1 MTGVSQ
7 NQSLRS
13 QVLGGKP
20 TSPLWVMSV
29 LVTLRP
35 GSVCVCVCVCV
46 CVRAR
51 ARVRACVRV
60 CVCVRARACVCV
72 CACVRVCGVKLTL
85 RVSIQTDFCVF
96 CQSQIAFWEII
107 FK

>member
-29 LVTLRP
+29 RVTLRL
-35 GSVCVCVCVCV
+35 GSVCLCVCVC
-46 CVRAR
+46 
-51 ARVRACVRV
+51 
-60 CVCVRARACVCV
+60 
-72 CACVRVCGVKLTL
+72 VCGVKLTL

>member
-1 MTGVSQ
+1 MGLQSVKPLMCFLHWSTHDGGQPESESQ
-7 NQSLRS
+7 IPGPGREANQ
-13 QVLGGKP
+13 P
-20 TSPLWVMSV
+20 TVGHV
-29 LVTLRP
+29 RP
-35 GSVCVCVCVCV
+35 GHTAAGESVCVCV

-51 ARVRACVRV
+51 
-60 CVCVRARACVCV
+60 VCVR
-72 CACVRVCGVKLTL
+72 ACVRVCGVKLTL